1 MPTRAGYGYTV
12 EHFKKVE
19 AQLRQQTF
27 GGALLLWQL
36 CPSIIN
42 RLCLPEDIINGGTGV
57 K

>member
-1 MPTRAGYGYTV
+1 MPTRAGYGHTV

-27 GGALLLWQL
+27 GVALFLWQL